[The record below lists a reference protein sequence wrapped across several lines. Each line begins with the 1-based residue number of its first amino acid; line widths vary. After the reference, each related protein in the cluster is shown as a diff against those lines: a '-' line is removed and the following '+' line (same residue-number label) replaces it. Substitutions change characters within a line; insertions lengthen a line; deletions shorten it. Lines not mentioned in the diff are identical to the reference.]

1 MKRSASFA
9 ACLVLAGCS
18 QWNDVHTSLRE
29 RTQDALNATFGPAIT
44 TSVRT
49 AWRGVGDVR
58 GLVCGRA
65 NVAGP
70 SGSATLRFTYEDS
83 QREHILMEYADVL
96 ASADPR
102 FARERQFF
110 AQTWEREC
118 APTAPTFSS
127 WI

>member
-1 MKRSASFA
+1 MLGAS
-9 ACLVLAGCS
+9 LALTSCS

-29 RTQDALNATFGPAIT
+29 RTQEALNATFGQAIT

-65 NVAGP
+65 NVRSA

-83 QREHILMEYADVL
+83 ARRHVLMEYGDVL
-96 ASADPR
+96 AAADPR

-110 AQTWEREC
+110 AETWDREC
-118 APTAPTFSS
+118 APTMPFGSS
-127 WI
+127 FM